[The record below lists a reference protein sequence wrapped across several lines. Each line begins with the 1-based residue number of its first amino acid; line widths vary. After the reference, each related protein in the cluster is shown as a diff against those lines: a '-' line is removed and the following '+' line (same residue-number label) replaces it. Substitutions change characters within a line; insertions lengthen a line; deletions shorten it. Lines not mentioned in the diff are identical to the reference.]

1 MDYRLWIL
9 FIGFPSKK
17 SLLKMFCFFTSA
29 SKCSTFSFSFRC
41 LSFFFV
47 CSEAFLVMCTDG
59 FRVFARLLSD
69 RRRPRPGWRW
79 CQRLRIRLGFKEIL
93 SFRNSIKSLFRFA
106 QSNEIRYFKPFM
118 DVLHVELSSGPTHQS
133 YRFPKRRRNFLSVKY
148 LLPNIEI
155 LSAAAVKL

>member
-1 MDYRLWIL
+1 MNTFHRIPVEKKFVKNVLLLHIRFQMFDFFLSL
-9 FIGFPSKK
+9 F
-17 SLLKMFCFFTSA
+17 A
-29 SKCSTFSFSFRC
+29 VWVSFLCAQKHFWWC
-41 LSFFFV
+41 ALTVFV
-47 CSEAFLVMCTDG
+47 F
-59 FRVFARLLSD
+59 FARLLSY

-148 LLPNIEI
+148 LSLNIEI